1 MSLMEGRMKMSKNK
15 TLSDLVLEQIQNDIS
30 HGDLTAVEILLE
42 YIPEY
47 VLKAYLPE
55 EKQDD

>member
-1 MSLMEGRMKMSKNK
+1 MKNK
-15 TLSDLVLEQIQNDIS
+15 TLSDLVLEQIQTDIS

-47 VLKAYLPE
+47 VLEAYLPE
-55 EKQDD
+55 EKDDA